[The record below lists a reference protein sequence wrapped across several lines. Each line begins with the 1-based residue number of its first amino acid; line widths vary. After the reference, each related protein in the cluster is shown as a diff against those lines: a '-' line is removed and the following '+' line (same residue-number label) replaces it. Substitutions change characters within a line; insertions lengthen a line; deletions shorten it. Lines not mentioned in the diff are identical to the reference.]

1 MSSSQYVRFAGLKMS
16 FWWYILITHKHNQK
30 PPDMLKTRKV
40 KSLFNQY
47 FILKNWISDF
57 TFQKLSSKVIIRSHY
72 HFHNDFSEVKSK
84 IQFCKIK
91 CLLNEP
97 VSFWFLNMSVGFCL
111 CLFIS
116 ILIFYAF
123 HFSFLKGEVIGSN
136 MLTFSKHTL
145 IWCISLQMM
154 MHKFTKV
161 RESLSKFSIIKIL
174 YCLISWEPKKLQIY
188 SV

>member
-30 PPDMLKTRKV
+30 PTDMLKTRKG

-57 TFQKLSSKVIIRSHY
+57 TFQKLSSKVIIRRHY
-72 HFHNDFSEVKSK
+72 HFHNDFWEVKSK

-91 CLLNEP
+91 CLLNKP
-97 VSFWFLNMSVGFCL
+97 MSFWFLNMSVGFWL
-111 CLFIS
+111 CLFTS

-123 HFSFLKGEVIGSN
+123 HFSFLKGE
-136 MLTFSKHTL
+136 
-145 IWCISLQMM
+145 ISLLCQ
-154 MHKFTKV
+154 T
-161 RESLSKFSIIKIL
+161 
-174 YCLISWEPKKLQIY
+174 CLLFLNIHWYDAYDDMIWY
-188 SV
+188 DA